1 MDFVASG
8 RRHISISVT
17 RVLLTRGHMV
27 QTQADGWRL
36 ETVEIERG
44 RGRGGAI
51 TTKLLHVLPG
61 LSLGR
66 DL

>member
-1 MDFVASG
+1 MDFVASC
-8 RRHISISVT
+8 RRHILISVT

-27 QTQADGWRL
+27 QTQADGWIHD
-36 ETVEIERG
+36 VEMLLG
-44 RGRGGAI
+44 VRGGGI
-51 TTKLLHVLPG
+51 TRELLHLLPG